1 MGKLERTVVPLS
13 LDSDTVSEAS
23 RYGVDLPEVATRAI
37 KAEIERQRLA
47 TLRERIDRTMEYWN
61 RLEADS
67 EFPTVAD
74 EFGTL

>member
-1 MGKLERTVVPLS
+1 MGKVERTVVPLS

-23 RYGVDLPEVATRAI
+23 RYGVDLPAVATRAI

-47 TLRERIDRTMEYWN
+47 TLRERIDQSIEKWN

>member
-1 MGKLERTVVPLS
+1 MGKVERTMVPVS
-13 LDSDTVSEAS
+13 LDADMVTEAG
-23 RYGVDLPEVATRAI
+23 RFGVDLSEVATRAI

-61 RLEADS
+61 RIEAES

-74 EFGTL
+74 EFGTI